1 MWLWDPWVLV
11 PLVVTS
17 LVALAYAVALGRF
30 AVSWSVVAKGD
41 PSGAWALV
49 CGLSSL
55 GVSLTFV
62 AAEGVPAH
70 FILFV
75 LGRRVTSVTV
85 DELREMHEDRAAKPK
100 KPKKPS
106 KKRKRRRDPETVIE
120 QLRDLYG
127 EIAAWMDPVD
137 AIAAIVSEHRRIRLD
152 WLSIDTRY
160 GFRDPILTG
169 QITAAL
175 YVLDGLLPARITLVA
190 RPDWDAENR
199 ASLQIE
205 GRATLFPGRFA
216 WDMADL
222 TYRALVHRAR
232 FAWQHKRLAALPP
245 SPEPP
250 APDPREPPR
259 LGESAGGAGG
269 GA

>member
-17 LVALAYAVALGRF
+17 LVALGYAGALGRF
-30 AVSWSVVAKGD
+30 GVSWSVVAKGD

-49 CGLSSL
+49 CGLSAL

-62 AAEGVPAH
+62 AAEGVPPH

-75 LGRRVTSVTV
+75 LGRRVASVTLA
-85 DELREMHEDRAAKPK
+85 ELRAMQQTRAAKPK
-100 KPKKPS
+100 KAKKPA
-106 KKRKRRRDPETVIE
+106 KKRKRREPETAIE
-120 QLRDLYG
+120 QLRDLHG

-137 AIAAIVSEHRRIRLD
+137 AVAAIIDERKRIRLD

-190 RPDWDAENR
+190 CPDWDAENR
-199 ASLQIE
+199 ATLQIE
-205 GRATLFPGRFA
+205 GRVTLFPGRFA

-222 TYRALVHRAR
+222 SYRAIVHRLR
-232 FAWQHKRLAALPP
+232 FAWRHERLAALPP
-245 SPEPP
+245 SPATPD
-250 APDPREPPR
+250 APDADPPPR
-259 LGESAGGAGG
+259 LAKSAGGTGG
-269 GA
+269 DA